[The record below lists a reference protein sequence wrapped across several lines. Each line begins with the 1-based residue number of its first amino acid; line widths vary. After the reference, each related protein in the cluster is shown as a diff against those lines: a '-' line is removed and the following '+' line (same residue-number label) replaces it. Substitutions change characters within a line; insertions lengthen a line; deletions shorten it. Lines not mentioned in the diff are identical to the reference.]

1 MERHL
6 KIIYAKWL
14 GAVVLGWATLRG
26 ALHVNPGFTVPP
38 QATFY
43 GGPVLFILTAACA
56 LAGPIFYR
64 TLFAHA
70 QRNHAGIT
78 AEAFFIFERNL
89 ILIGQVALGFAM
101 LADFLA
107 VPFFYRSGACLTALY
122 GVYCVFPSGKRIV
135 LDRRLFR
142 VATNPRKTSKIST
155 RRNPIEPPTTLKKV
169 GQ

>member
-6 KIIYAKWL
+6 KIIDAKWL
-14 GAVVLGWATLRG
+14 GAVVLGWATLHG

-70 QRNHAGIT
+70 QRNHSGIT
-78 AEAFFIFERNL
+78 TEAFFIFERNL
-89 ILIGQVALGFAM
+89 ILIGQVAFGFAM
-101 LADFLA
+101 VADLLA
-107 VPFFYRSGACLTALY
+107 VPLFYRSGAYLTAIY
-122 GVYCVFPSGKRIV
+122 GMYCVFPSGKRIM

-142 VATNPRKTSKIST
+142 VTTNPQKSAKISM
-155 RRNPIEPPTTLKKV
+155 RRNPLETPTTLKKV

>member
-6 KIIYAKWL
+6 KIIYVRWL
-14 GAVVLGWATLRG
+14 VAVVLVWATLRA
-26 ALHVNPGFTVPP
+26 ALKFNPGFTLPP
-38 QATFY
+38 QATFC

-101 LADFLA
+101 VADLLA
-107 VPFFYRSGACLTALY
+107 VPFFYRSGAFLTALY

-142 VATNPRKTSKIST
+142 VVTNPRKSAKIST
-155 RRNPIEPPTTLKKV
+155 RCNPLEPPTTLKKV
-169 GQ
+169 EQ